1 MKTPVC
7 VYVQGEKQ
15 RKTYHPLEREAS
27 EVCSSLVKL
36 SRGIIQ
42 MKRKEKVQR

>member
-15 RKTYHPLEREAS
+15 RKTYHPLEREAFD
-27 EVCSSLVKL
+27 VCSSLVKL
-36 SRGIIQ
+36 SREIIQ
-42 MKRKEKVQR
+42 MKRKEKGQR